1 VRDVTG
7 SMGKGTNTVKL
18 NSIVFHKIPTVDF
31 DLAAISVTVCEGSKC
46 LSLYFNTCLLDRVS
60 QNILIE
66 AVSE

>member
-1 VRDVTG
+1 VRDVIG
-7 SMGKGTNTVKL
+7 SPGKGTNLANL

-46 LSLYFNTCLLDRVS
+46 LPLYFNTCLLDRIS

-66 AVSE
+66 AVFE